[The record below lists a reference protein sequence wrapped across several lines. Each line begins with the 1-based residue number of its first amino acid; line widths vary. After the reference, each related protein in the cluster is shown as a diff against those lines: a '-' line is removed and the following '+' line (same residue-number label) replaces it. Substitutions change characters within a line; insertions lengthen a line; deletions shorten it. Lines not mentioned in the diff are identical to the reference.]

1 MKTKMIDLVM
11 EWVSQQRTTSSL
23 SPISAISA
31 ASTHSLWTDMVIQI
45 ICMSLQETRILM
57 LILISQQYLHQ
68 LRTSIK
74 VEIIV
79 RMIQVALIWS
89 KE

>member
-31 ASTHSLWTDMVIQI
+31 ASTHSLPTDMVIQI

-57 LILISQQYLHQ
+57 LILIFRLYLHQ

-79 RMIQVALIWS
+79 RMIQVALI
-89 KE
+89 